1 MELLEVPNQDEAL
14 QLRQMLETP
23 IEDQAALYE
32 LGLLSQVLQNGMEL
46 LSSAESSQEA
56 GEILR
61 QMIKSA
67 FVIGR
72 RHFSQ
77 LV

>member
-1 MELLEVPNQDEAL
+1 MDLLQIPYGDEVL
-14 QLRQMLETP
+14 QLQQMLETP
-23 IEDQAALYE
+23 IEDQAAAYE
-32 LGLLSQVLQNGMEL
+32 LALLSQVLQNGMEL
-46 LSSAESSQEA
+46 LTNSENEQET

-61 QMIKSA
+61 QMIKGA

>member
-1 MELLEVPNQDEAL
+1 MDLLQIPYGDEAL
-14 QLRQMLETP
+14 QLQQMLGTP
-23 IEDQAALYE
+23 IEDQAAAYE

-46 LSSAESSQEA
+46 LSNAESEQET

-61 QMIKSA
+61 QMIKGA

-72 RHFSQ
+72 RHFNQ

>member
-1 MELLEVPNQDEAL
+1 MKSLTETRLYNFS
-14 QLRQMLETP
+14 RCCETP
-23 IEDQAALYE
+23 IEDQAAAYE
-32 LGLLSQVLQNGMEL
+32 LALLSQVLQNGMEL
-46 LSSAESSQEA
+46 LSNAESDQEA

-61 QMIKSA
+61 QLIKSA